1 MFGSVD
7 EIIVLKEGYMIERGR
22 ENYAFLSPQ
31 KGYGDGQGMQAA
43 PGPSGGS
50 GGKPVPGPKV
60 IVEVDGQ
67 VLSERRL
74 DRPVLT
80 VGRLSGNDVQI
91 PNQKV
96 SRLHAKIR
104 SEEGSWVIE
113 DAESVNGIFYRGKR
127 VEKLALT
134 SGDSVAIAPGVV
146 LRYQE

>member
-1 MFGSVD
+1 
-7 EIIVLKEGYMIERGR
+7 MIERGS
-22 ENYAFLSPQ
+22 ENYGAGAAFFLSPQ
-31 KGYGDGQGMQAA
+31 KGYGDGQGKQAA
-43 PGPSGGS
+43 PGSSGGS
-50 GGKPVPGPKV
+50 GKKSVPGPKV
-60 IVEVDGQ
+60 IVEMDGQ

-104 SEEGSWVIE
+104 SEDGSWVIE
-113 DAESVNGIFYRGKR
+113 DAESVNGIFYHGKR
-127 VEKLALT
+127 VEKLVLT

-146 LRYQE
+146 LRYEE

>member
-1 MFGSVD
+1 
-7 EIIVLKEGYMIERGR
+7 MIERG
-22 ENYAFLSPQ
+22 NYKAALLSPQ
-31 KGYGDGQGMQAA
+31 KGYGNGQGMQAA
-43 PGPSGGS
+43 PGPSGG

-60 IVEVDGQ
+60 IVEMDGQ

-127 VEKLALT
+127 VEKLVLT
-134 SGDSVAIAPGVV
+134 SGDSIAIAPGVV
-146 LRYQE
+146 LHYEE